1 MKIIYKNNIA
11 KGIDFTIKKEKKYT
25 VKSVTIFIL
34 KALLY
39 ALILIA
45 LLILVEQYRVLTF
58 K

>member
-1 MKIIYKNNIA
+1 MEIIYKNNIA
-11 KGIDFTIKKEKKYT
+11 KGINFTIKEKKKYT
-25 VKSVTIFIL
+25 VKSITIFIL

>member
-11 KGIDFTIKKEKKYT
+11 KGIDFTIKEQKKYT
-25 VKSVTIFIL
+25 IKSVTIFIL
-34 KALLY
+34 KAFLY

-45 LLILVEQYRVLTF
+45 LLIIVEQYRVLTF